1 MPDAGHVVVSILEL
15 STVQHG
21 ASMVTLLVYSPSM
34 P

>member
-15 STVQHG
+15 STVHG